1 MKRRFYVARREHT
14 QHNQIDK
21 RKHASASA
29 GRKEKPT
36 ETGRRNDHARAGR
49 SAAPKHGG
57 QTPEWKRAAKH
68 ASIEA
73 GPTSVGRSQRG
84 ENPAAKRGGN
94 RASGEGRRAGD
105 QLRTERAPV
114 AFMASGVAARDWAL
128 PVAVTVETEAQLA
141 EVLKHDAVAL
151 VYLDEACFT
160 DFAALIRRVHA
171 AGKQAGLRLR
181 RIERDF
187 DANGRKAEN
196 SAELLNGLWKAA
208 CDAQTTGVPECSAEE
223 REAQSV
229 SSADR
234 GSVAAAEAESQMS
247 ASEKQPSS
255 CLPDALLVRNLDEA
269 MLLEDFFG
277 AHPEL
282 KACIRRNF
290 DYTVYGYNQEAI
302 QALVSLGADGLTY
315 PIELTYHECRKL
327 REKLRRSGRGAAG
340 IRGTNAEDA
349 AGTRGM
355 NAEDKTGT
363 RGTNAEAVEGEHASV
378 PATARAGVD
387 AEADRIGLGEL
398 PFELMI
404 YGHLPMMVS
413 ANCIQRTSARC
424 DHGNRILQLRDRMGK
439 DMPVRCYCTYCY
451 NQIFNAEPLVLY
463 DLPDEVRAL
472 QPQCLRY
479 DFSVESAAV
488 VRQVLEGAVPRSMTR
503 GHFRHGIE

>member
-1 MKRRFYVARREHT
+1 MARREYT

-29 GRKEKPT
+29 GRREKPT
-36 ETGRRNDHARAGR
+36 ETGRRNDHARTER
-49 SAAPKHGG
+49 SAAPKRGG
-57 QTPEWKRAAKH
+57 DSAP
-68 ASIEA
+68 
-73 GPTSVGRSQRG
+73 G
-84 ENPAAKRGGN
+84 EN
-94 RASGEGRRAGD
+94 RRAG
-105 QLRTERAPV
+105 ERAQIKHTSV
-114 AFMASGVAARDWAL
+114 AWTAAGVAARDWAL

-141 EVLKHDAVAL
+141 EVLKHNAVAL

-187 DANGRKAEN
+187 DATGRKADN
-196 SAELLNGLWKAA
+196 RAELLSGLWN
-208 CDAQTTGVPECSAEE
+208 AE
-223 REAQSV
+223 R
-229 SSADR
+229 
-234 GSVAAAEAESQMS
+234 
-247 ASEKQPSS
+247 
-255 CLPDALLVRNLDEA
+255 LPDALLVRNLDEA

-282 KACIRRNF
+282 GARIRRNF

-315 PIELTYHECRKL
+315 PIELTYYECRKL
-327 REKLRRSGRGAAG
+327 REKLRSSVHGA
-340 IRGTNAEDA
+340 D
-349 AGTRGM
+349 
-355 NAEDKTGT
+355 GT
-363 RGTNAEAVEGEHASV
+363 RGTNADAVEGESTPV
-378 PATARAGVD
+378 PAAARAGAD
-387 AEADRIGLGEL
+387 AEADSIGLGEL

-479 DFSVESAAV
+479 DFSVEPAAV

>member
-1 MKRRFYVARREHT
+1 MARREHT

-36 ETGRRNDHARAGR
+36 EAGRRNDQARAKR
-49 SAAPKHGG
+49 DAAPKRGG
-57 QTPEWKRAAKH
+57 QTPEWKRSAKN
-68 ASIEA
+68 ASTEA
-73 GPTSVGRSQRG
+73 GSTSAARGQRG
-84 ENPAAKRGGN
+84 QTPAGKREVN
-94 RASGEGRRAGD
+94 RASGEDRRAGERL
-105 QLRTERAPV
+105 QTERAPMT
-114 AFMASGVAARDWAL
+114 FTASGIAARDWAL
-128 PVAVTVETEAQLA
+128 PVAVSVETEAQLA
-141 EVLKHDAVAL
+141 EVLKHDAVAR
-151 VYLDEACFT
+151 VYLDEACFA

-181 RIERDF
+181 RIERDL
-187 DANGRKAEN
+187 DASGRKAEN
-196 SAELLNGLWKAA
+196 SAELLTGLWKA
-208 CDAQTTGVPECSAEE
+208 E
-223 REAQSV
+223 
-229 SSADR
+229 
-234 GSVAAAEAESQMS
+234 
-247 ASEKQPSS
+247 
-255 CLPDALLVRNLDEA
+255 CLPDVLLVRNLDEA

-277 AHPEL
+277 VHPEL
-282 KACIRRNF
+282 KARIRRNF

-315 PIELTYHECRKL
+315 PIELTYNECRKL
-327 REKLRRSGRGAAG
+327 KS
-340 IRGTNAEDA
+340 
-349 AGTRGM
+349 
-355 NAEDKTGT
+355 
-363 RGTNAEAVEGEHASV
+363 
-378 PATARAGVD
+378 
-387 AEADRIGLGEL
+387 EL
-398 PFELMI
+398 PFELMV

-479 DFSVESAAV
+479 DFSVEPAAV

>member
-14 QHNQIDK
+14 QHNQTDK

-36 ETGRRNDHARAGR
+36 EAGRRSEQARAKR
-49 SAAPKHGG
+49 DAAPKRGG
-57 QTPEWKRAAKH
+57 QTPAGKR
-68 ASIEA
+68 E
-73 GPTSVGRSQRG
+73 V
-84 ENPAAKRGGN
+84 N
-94 RASGEGRRAGD
+94 RASGEDRRAGERL
-105 QLRTERAPV
+105 QTKRAPMT
-114 AFMASGVAARDWAL
+114 FTASGTAARDWAQ
-128 PVAVTVETEAQLA
+128 PVAVSVETEAQLA

-160 DFAALIRRVHA
+160 DFVAAIRQLHA

-181 RIERDF
+181 RIERDL
-187 DANGRKAEN
+187 DASGRKAEN
-196 SAELLNGLWKAA
+196 SAELLNGLWKA
-208 CDAQTTGVPECSAEE
+208 E
-223 REAQSV
+223 
-229 SSADR
+229 
-234 GSVAAAEAESQMS
+234 
-247 ASEKQPSS
+247 

-269 MLLEDFFG
+269 MLLEDFFT

-282 KACIRRNF
+282 GARIRRNF

-302 QALVSLGADGLTY
+302 QALVSLGADGLSY
-315 PIELTYHECRKL
+315 PIELTFHECRKL
-327 REKLRRSGRGAAG
+327 REKLRSSGGAAG
-340 IRGTNAEDA
+340 ARGTDV
-349 AGTRGM
+349 
-355 NAEDKTGT
+355 
-363 RGTNAEAVEGEHASV
+363 EAVEGGQAAV
-378 PATARAGVD
+378 PAAARAGAD
-387 AEADRIGLGEL
+387 AESDSIGLGEL
-398 PFELMI
+398 PFELI
-404 YGHLPMMVS
+404 VYGHLPMMVS

-479 DFSVESAAV
+479 DFSVEPATV
-488 VRQVLEGAVPRSMTR
+488 VRQVLDGAVPRSMTR

>member
-1 MKRRFYVARREHT
+1 MTFT
-14 QHNQIDK
+14 
-21 RKHASASA
+21 
-29 GRKEKPT
+29 
-36 ETGRRNDHARAGR
+36 
-49 SAAPKHGG
+49 
-57 QTPEWKRAAKH
+57 
-68 ASIEA
+68 
-73 GPTSVGRSQRG
+73 
-84 ENPAAKRGGN
+84 
-94 RASGEGRRAGD
+94 ASG
-105 QLRTERAPV
+105 T
-114 AFMASGVAARDWAL
+114 AARDWAL
-128 PVAVTVETEAQLA
+128 PVAVSVETEAQLA

-160 DFAALIRRVHA
+160 DFAAAIRRVHA

-196 SAELLNGLWKAA
+196 SAELLSGLWKA
-208 CDAQTTGVPECSAEE
+208 E
-223 REAQSV
+223 R
-229 SSADR
+229 
-234 GSVAAAEAESQMS
+234 
-247 ASEKQPSS
+247 
-255 CLPDALLVRNLDEA
+255 LPDALLVRNLDEA
-269 MLLEDFFG
+269 MLLADFFG

-282 KACIRRNF
+282 GARIRRNF

-327 REKLRRSGRGAAG
+327 KS
-340 IRGTNAEDA
+340 
-349 AGTRGM
+349 
-355 NAEDKTGT
+355 
-363 RGTNAEAVEGEHASV
+363 
-378 PATARAGVD
+378 
-387 AEADRIGLGEL
+387 EL

-424 DHGNRILQLRDRMGK
+424 DHGNRILELRDRMGK

>member
-1 MKRRFYVARREHT
+1 MARREYT

-36 ETGRRNDHARAGR
+36 EAGRRNDHARAER
-49 SAAPKHGG
+49 SAAPKRGGQTPEWKHSGNSAPNEDRRAGERAQTKRGG
-57 QTPEWKRAAKH
+57 QTPEWKR
-68 ASIEA
+68 
-73 GPTSVGRSQRG
+73 
-84 ENPAAKRGGN
+84 GGN
-94 RASGEGRRAGD
+94 SAPDEGRRTGERS
-105 QLRTERAPV
+105 QSERTSV
-114 AFMASGVAARDWAL
+114 AWIASGTAARDWAL

-187 DANGRKAEN
+187 DASGRKAEN
-196 SAELLNGLWKAA
+196 SAELLSGLWKAA
-208 CDAQTTGVPECSAEE
+208 CDAQTTGVPERSAEE
-223 REAQSV
+223 RAAQSV

-234 GSVAAAEAESQMS
+234 GSAAAAEAGSQMS
-247 ASEKQPSS
+247 AFGKQLSS
-255 CLPDALLVRNLDEA
+255 CLPDVLLVRNLDEA

-282 KACIRRNF
+282 GARIRRNF

-327 REKLRRSGRGAAG
+327 LEKLRSSVRGA
-340 IRGTNAEDA
+340 
-349 AGTRGM
+349 
-355 NAEDKTGT
+355 
-363 RGTNAEAVEGEHASV
+363 
-378 PATARAGVD
+378 D
-387 AEADRIGLGEL
+387 AEADSIGLGEL

-479 DFSVESAAV
+479 DFSVEPAAV

>member
-1 MKRRFYVARREHT
+1 MARREHT

-21 RKHASASA
+21 RKQKRPSAQM
-29 GRKEKPT
+29 KY
-36 ETGRRNDHARAGR
+36 
-49 SAAPKHGG
+49 
-57 QTPEWKRAAKH
+57 
-68 ASIEA
+68 
-73 GPTSVGRSQRG
+73 
-84 ENPAAKRGGN
+84 
-94 RASGEGRRAGD
+94 
-105 QLRTERAPV
+105 
-114 AFMASGVAARDWAL
+114 GVAARDWAL
-128 PVAVTVETEAQLA
+128 PVAVSVETEAQLA

-160 DFAALIRRVHA
+160 DFVALIRRVHA

-181 RIERDF
+181 RIERDL
-187 DANGRKAEN
+187 DASGRKAEN
-196 SAELLNGLWKAA
+196 SAGLLNALWKTER
-208 CDAQTTGVPECSAEE
+208 DAQKSGTPERSAAKN
-223 REAQSV
+223 EAQPENGADCG
-229 SSADR
+229 SA
-234 GSVAAAEAESQMS
+234 ATAEAAPQMP
-247 ASEKQPSS
+247 ASGNRQPS

-282 KACIRRNF
+282 KARIRRNF

-327 REKLRRSGRGAAG
+327 REKLRSSGSGA
-340 IRGTNAEDA
+340 
-349 AGTRGM
+349 
-355 NAEDKTGT
+355 TGT
-363 RGTNAEAVEGEHASV
+363 RGTDAEAVDGESVAV
-378 PATARAGVD
+378 PAAARAGAD
-387 AEADRIGLGEL
+387 AEADCIGEL
-398 PFELMI
+398 PFEMMV

-413 ANCIQRTSARC
+413 ANCIQRTSVRC

-479 DFSVESAAV
+479 DFSVEPAAV
-488 VRQVLEGAVPRSMTR
+488 VRQALEGAVPRSMTR

>member
-1 MKRRFYVARREHT
+1 MARREHT

-36 ETGRRNDHARAGR
+36 EAGRRNDHARTER
-49 SAAPKHGG
+49 SAAPKRGG

-68 ASIEA
+68 ASTEA
-73 GPTSVGRSQRG
+73 GPTSSARSQRG

-94 RASGEGRRAGD
+94 RVSGDGRRAGE
-105 QLRTERAPV
+105 QLQTERTPV
-114 AFMASGVAARDWAL
+114 TFMASGVAARDWAL

-196 SAELLNGLWKAA
+196 SAELLNGLWKVA

-234 GSVAAAEAESQMS
+234 GSAAAAEAGSQMS
-247 ASEKQPSS
+247 VSEKQPPS

-282 KACIRRNF
+282 VARIRRNF

-327 REKLRRSGRGAAG
+327 REKLRSSA
-340 IRGTNAEDA
+340 RGTNADA
-349 AGTRGM
+349 G
-355 NAEDKTGT
+355 
-363 RGTNAEAVEGEHASV
+363 VGERTPV
-378 PATARAGVD
+378 PTVARAGAD
-387 AEADRIGLGEL
+387 AEADSIGLGEL

-479 DFSVESAAV
+479 DFSVEPAAV

>member
-1 MKRRFYVARREHT
+1 MARREHT

-36 ETGRRNDHARAGR
+36 EAGRRSDQARAKR
-49 SAAPKHGG
+49 DAAPK
-57 QTPEWKRAAKH
+57 RA
-68 ASIEA
+68 
-73 GPTSVGRSQRG
+73 PMTFT
-84 ENPAAKRGGN
+84 
-94 RASGEGRRAGD
+94 ASGI
-105 QLRTERAPV
+105 
-114 AFMASGVAARDWAL
+114 AARDWGL
-128 PVAVTVETEAQLA
+128 PVAVSVETGAQLA
-141 EVLKHDAVAL
+141 EVLKHDEVEL

-160 DFAALIRRVHA
+160 DFVAAIRQLHA

-187 DANGRKAEN
+187 DASGRKAEN
-196 SAELLNGLWKAA
+196 SAGLLNALWKA
-208 CDAQTTGVPECSAEE
+208 E
-223 REAQSV
+223 
-229 SSADR
+229 
-234 GSVAAAEAESQMS
+234 
-247 ASEKQPSS
+247 

-269 MLLEDFFG
+269 MLLEDFFT

-282 KACIRRNF
+282 KARIRRNF

-302 QALVSLGADGLTY
+302 RALVSLGADGLSY

-327 REKLRRSGRGAAG
+327 KS
-340 IRGTNAEDA
+340 
-349 AGTRGM
+349 
-355 NAEDKTGT
+355 
-363 RGTNAEAVEGEHASV
+363 
-378 PATARAGVD
+378 
-387 AEADRIGLGEL
+387 EL
-398 PFELMI
+398 PFELMV

-479 DFSVESAAV
+479 DFSVEPAAV
-488 VRQVLEGAVPRSMTR
+488 VRQVLDGGVPRSMTR

>member
-1 MKRRFYVARREHT
+1 MARREYT

-29 GRKEKPT
+29 GRREKPA
-36 ETGRRNDHARAGR
+36 EAGRRNDHARAER
-49 SAAPKHGG
+49 SAAPKRGG

-68 ASIEA
+68 ASTEA
-73 GPTSVGRSQRG
+73 GSTSAGRGQRG
-84 ENPAAKRGGN
+84 ENPAAKRSGN
-94 RASGEGRRAGD
+94 RVSGEGRRAGE
-105 QLRTERAPV
+105 QLQTERTPV
-114 AFMASGVAARDWAL
+114 VWTASGTAARDWAL

-187 DANGRKAEN
+187 DASGRKAEN
-196 SAELLNGLWKAA
+196 SAELLNGFWKAA
-208 CDAQTTGVPECSAEE
+208 CDAQTTGVPERSAEE
-223 REAQSV
+223 CAAQSV

-234 GSVAAAEAESQMS
+234 GSTAAAEAGSQMS
-247 ASEKQPSS
+247 ASGKQMSS
-255 CLPDALLVRNLDEA
+255 CFPDALLVRNLDEA
-269 MLLEDFFG
+269 MLLEDFFT

-282 KACIRRNF
+282 KARIRRNF
-290 DYTVYGYNQEAI
+290 DYTVYGYNQEAM

-327 REKLRRSGRGAAG
+327 REKLRSSVRGAAG
-340 IRGTNAEDA
+340 THSTNAEDA
-349 AGTRGM
+349 V
-355 NAEDKTGT
+355 GT
-363 RGTNAEAVEGEHASV
+363 RGTNAEAVVEERTPV
-378 PATARAGVD
+378 PAAARAGAD
-387 AEADRIGLGEL
+387 AEADSIGLGEL

-479 DFSVESAAV
+479 DFSVEPAAV

>member
-1 MKRRFYVARREHT
+1 MARREHT

-36 ETGRRNDHARAGR
+36 EAGRRSDQARAKR
-49 SAAPKHGG
+49 DAAPKRGG
-57 QTPEWKRAAKH
+57 QTPEWKRSAKND
-68 ASIEA
+68 STEA
-73 GPTSVGRSQRG
+73 GSSSAARGQRG
-84 ENPAAKRGGN
+84 QTPAGKREVN
-94 RASGEGRRAGD
+94 RASGEGRRAGERL
-105 QLRTERAPV
+105 QTERTPMT
-114 AFMASGVAARDWAL
+114 FTASGTAARDWGL
-128 PVAVTVETEAQLA
+128 PVAVSVETEAQLA

-160 DFAALIRRVHA
+160 DFAVAIRQVHA

-196 SAELLNGLWKAA
+196 SAELLNTLWK
-208 CDAQTTGVPECSAEE
+208 TE
-223 REAQSV
+223 
-229 SSADR
+229 
-234 GSVAAAEAESQMS
+234 
-247 ASEKQPSS
+247 

-269 MLLEDFFG
+269 MLLEDFFA

-282 KACIRRNF
+282 KARIRRNF

-315 PIELTYHECRKL
+315 PIELTYNECRKL
-327 REKLRRSGRGAAG
+327 KS
-340 IRGTNAEDA
+340 
-349 AGTRGM
+349 
-355 NAEDKTGT
+355 
-363 RGTNAEAVEGEHASV
+363 
-378 PATARAGVD
+378 
-387 AEADRIGLGEL
+387 EL

-479 DFSVESAAV
+479 DFSVEPAAV
-488 VRQVLEGAVPRSMTR
+488 VRQVLDGAVPRSMTR